1 MQNRVSLE
9 RNFWDSFAQR
19 YDRFIDRRLFGTYA
33 VIADKLRRDTEATQ
47 ELLEVGTGTGIM
59 ALQLVDRIPAI
70 TATDISPEM
79 IQIAE
84 EKRRSREI
92 HNIRFQVGDCCALD
106 FPDQSFDTVIASNV
120 LHLLMRPDL
129 AMQEICRVLKEGG
142 RLMAPTYCHGE
153 SFGSRIFSRL
163 MGIVGFRARTR
174 WSIQGFRDFVIQNG
188 FRIMSE
194 EILDDII
201 PMVYITSTKS
211 SPQHYNGSH

>member
-19 YDRFIDRRLFGTYA
+19 YDRFIDRRLFVTYA

-142 RLMAPTYCHGE
+142 QLMAPTYCHGE

-188 FRIMSE
+188 FRITSE

-211 SPQHYNGSH
+211 SSQR